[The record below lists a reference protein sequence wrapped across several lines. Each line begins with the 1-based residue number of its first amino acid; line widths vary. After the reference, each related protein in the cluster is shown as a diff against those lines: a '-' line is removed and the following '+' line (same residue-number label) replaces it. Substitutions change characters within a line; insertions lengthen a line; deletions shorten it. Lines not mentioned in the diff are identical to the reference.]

1 MRFPPN
7 NHVFATSLLLSTI
20 LLITNTSFGSTTHNP
35 QSQSQQR
42 MQKKISKNKANRRNT
57 QRSGE
62 RRLDDSR
69 KKISTKRQRALIA
82 ERDAA
87 IIKHNNRMKALHA
100 RRRDPGL
107 SSEQVAQVNREI
119 QQEELAHRKH
129 LTSLNE
135 LAKTFVAQANTG
147 KKTHIA
153 LKKKKNK
160 LTPSTPSTSYKKNA
174 ASMPSKVSEP
184 LRSTS
189 TSSIEPD
196 NSHSV
201 IDEADDID
209 YDEDILEADESL
221 DVPPV
226 DIESDDEPN
235 TKEELIYE

>member
-1 MRFPPN
+1 MRFTPN
-7 NHVFATSLLLSTI
+7 NHVFAISLLLSTI
-20 LLITNTSFGSTTHNP
+20 LLITNTSFGSTTYNP

-69 KKISTKRQRALIA
+69 KKISTQRQRALIA
-82 ERDAA
+82 ERDTA
-87 IIKHNNRMKALHA
+87 IIKHNNRMKTLHA

-107 SSEQVAQVNREI
+107 STEQVAQVNREI

-147 KKTHIA
+147 KKTHVA
-153 LKKKKNK
+153 LKKKKHN
-160 LTPSTPSTSYKKNA
+160 LTPSSASTPCKKNSPST
-174 ASMPSKVSEP
+174 PSKVSES
-184 LRSTS
+184 LRNTS
-189 TSSIEPD
+189 TSSIESD

-209 YDEDILEADESL
+209 YDEGILEVDESL

-226 DIESDDEPN
+226 DIESDDEPD
-235 TKEELIYE
+235 TKEELSYE